1 MPPSYYYEDGRLRH
15 LWGSER
21 QKMIWRQRYL
31 EGGSRGLQVKVRGG
45 LAGQSMPVFLFF
57 WKCGNAWSSV

>member
-1 MPPSYYYEDGRLRH
+1 
-15 LWGSER
+15 
-21 QKMIWRQRYL
+21 MIWRQRYL